1 MKHAMTFLLHAVHV
15 EGPRGLVP
23 NTRLE
28 ENVGA
33 WKLHARWAPSIV
45 FLFFLLGALST
56 VVLLLRIAHR
66 GRGEGS
72 RPDRSHGRAARAAA
86 QGDSSRA
93 QGRLGRAQGLLAAR

>member
-45 FLFFLLGALST
+45 SLFFLLGALST

-72 RPDRSHGRAARAAA
+72 RPDRSHG
-86 QGDSSRA
+86 
-93 QGRLGRAQGLLAAR
+93 LAACGPPRRGTRRGRRDDLDAPRDS